1 MDAHEIYGFMWN
13 GGGPFLK
20 WGEHSRCPTM
30 MKTWVF
36 EALDIIQTIP
46 KFKYH
51 VTRKS
56 KWLVSLRKCVEQ
68 IEKSTREFKMF

>member
-1 MDAHEIYGFMWN
+1 MGADEIYGFKWN
-13 GGGPFLK
+13 CGRPFLNVE
-20 WGEHSRCPTM
+20 EHSRCPTM

-36 EALDIIQTIP
+36 KALDIIETIP

-51 VTRKS
+51 VTSKS
-56 KWLVSLRKCVEQ
+56 KWLVSLGKCVEE